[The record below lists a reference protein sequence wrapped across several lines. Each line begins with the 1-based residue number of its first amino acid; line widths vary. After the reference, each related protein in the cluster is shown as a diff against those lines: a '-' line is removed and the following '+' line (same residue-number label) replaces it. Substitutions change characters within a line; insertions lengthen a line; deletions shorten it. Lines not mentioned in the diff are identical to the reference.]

1 MKKLNQKQLE
11 ALVRIAQMKDWG
23 VLKKIMRFT
32 GTSLANQAL
41 GDISS
46 AKTMDQMIIENAY
59 RKGQAYALR
68 MLEKE
73 VDGAYNKLSKLLEE
87 KKEISN

>member
-1 MKKLNQKQLE
+1 MRKLNQKQLE

-23 VLKKIMRFT
+23 VLKKIMQFT
-32 GTSLANQAL
+32 VANLANQAL

-46 AKTMDQMIIENAY
+46 VKTMNQMIIESAY
-59 RKGQAYALR
+59 KKGQAYALR